1 MSNLKRSKK
10 MNVKNNTKNTIRRT
24 KKGGTRHRTKTRE
37 LHNSKN
43 KHKTMKKVGLSLAGL
58 VAVLGLGAYNKDKLK
73 KKLKDTRKL
82 LGLTEGEIDDIVEEN
97 NNDNDSTPRE
107 NNNHDD
113 STPRKNNNDVLK
125 LSQPSLT
132 SRKNNNDNN
141 RLNRAKLIDRKNKHN
156 KNKESN
162 NDKSEQLPSVREK
175 LTSEGFIT
183 KVKNINENKN
193 SGIDRTKEI
202 EKLKKILEN
211 ENIDINNTLVEEIIR
226 KSVVNNH
233 YNEKEIKDRFGQLPQ
248 VQK

>member
-107 NNNHDD
+107 
-113 STPRKNNNDVLK
+113 
-125 LSQPSLT
+125 
-132 SRKNNNDNN
+132 NNNDNN